1 MPRVFDPMQ
10 QGAIL
15 PWSNTLFDRVP
26 YVDKPAPQVG
36 AQALIGLEVTELESF
51 DEFNRAAGHP
61 HQWQDTERGG
71 L

>member
-15 PWSNTLFDRVP
+15 PWSSGLFESVP
-26 YVDKPAPQVG
+26 YVQRPAVVS
-36 AQALIGLEVTELESF
+36 LEVLSGLEVTELDNF
-51 DEFNRAAGHP
+51 DEFQRLTGQP